1 VQKKLSALCSQGTP
15 VQAKYAVRALQY
27 VSKNAASSNGKLFK
41 DLIAKLAEKKDVK
54 QATVLRA
61 LAELC
66 ARAADKVQDEVVD
79 VAQQVL
85 LKTWKGGNVA
95 ELKCLAIAL
104 LRNYFLI
111 RAEPTGKSKKNK
123 KEEADSRAIKFIDQL
138 FDLIEGDSALLS
150 GAKDSDKSQVRAAAA
165 SAVLKLARQKRY
177 DDLVTLERY
186 QQLAQLIVTGESELC
201 GEVLEKLYK
210 GLRSLNQ
217 LPLRYL
223 AYFALYGNDREHV
236 VKAKKYFAACV
247 QTRRQ
252 FLKQNQD
259 QFVQEEPEDDDDE
272 ETRGKKTIPNAV
284 KVIMRV
290 MPEYSL
296 PWTVHL
302 LAHLPYFE
310 EDSPSYTLTVKY
322 LNMWMETVL
331 RGSSTNAGNRSL
343 VRQALVDIRQ
353 TNDAQDADNHN
364 VHTVAELAYRILN
377 EHYAITAVQ
386 DKQAS
391 METFYLPQ
399 TLFTMPEKLLS
410 LSQTFL
416 PGDYHL
422 PAGKNKFQQ
431 MLAESDKKKAKES
444 DEEVSE
450 EELHDKR
457 QKNKKKTDDE
467 SESEALPK
475 GKKRKAAE
483 EREETESRP
492 KNKKHKQAAE
502 ETPAK
507 GKGKKNKTEEAEE
520 VQDET
525 RPKNKKNRKSE
536 AVEEEDE
543 PQPRTKGKK
552 NKHEEQ
558 EETETKGKKG
568 KKKAEPADEEPERV
582 TNTKGKKGNKSKAEE
597 DEAQESPRKGK
608 KNKTEPEEE
617 EEQDEP
623 KPASK
628 KQTKSKTADKKGK
641 TAESAKA
648 DKTPNKKRKR
658 EVSEEEDQEEPEI
671 THKRKQRKTSK

>member
-1 VQKKLSALCSQGTP
+1 MQKKLSALCSQGTP
-15 VQAKYAVRALQY
+15 VQAKYAVRALQF

-41 DLIAKLAEKKDVK
+41 ELLAKLAEKKDVK

-66 ARAADKVQDEVVD
+66 ARAADKVQDDVIE

-85 LKTWKGGNVA
+85 LKTWKGSNAA

-111 RAEPTGKSKKNK
+111 RAESTSGKAKKNK
-123 KEEADSRAIKFIDQL
+123 KEEADARAVEFVDQL

-150 GAKDSDKSQVRAAAA
+150 GAKDGDKTLVRTAAA

-186 QQLAQLIVTGESELC
+186 QQLAQLITAGESELS
-201 GEVLEKLYK
+201 GALLEQLYK

-223 AYFALYGNDREHV
+223 AYFALYGSDREHL

-259 QFVQEEPEDDDDE
+259 QFVQEEEDDEDR
-272 ETRGKKTIPNAV
+272 RGNKSIPNAL

-310 EDSPSYTLTVKY
+310 DDSPSYALTVKY
-322 LNMWMETVL
+322 LHMWMDTVL

-364 VHTVAELAYRILN
+364 VHTVAELAYRLLN

-416 PGDYHL
+416 PDDYHL
-422 PAGKNKFQQ
+422 PAGKNKIQQ
-431 MLAESDKKKAKES
+431 LLAESDKKKAKES
-444 DEEVSE
+444 EDEASE
-450 EELHDKR
+450 EELQDKR
-457 QKNKKKTDDE
+457 QKHKKKTDDE
-467 SESEALPK
+467 SESEVPPK

-483 EREETESRP
+483 PEESAS
-492 KNKKHKQAAE
+492 KAKSKKSKHE

-507 GKGKKNKTEEAEE
+507 GKGKQSKAEAEE
-520 VQDET
+520 EHEEAPAKT
-525 RPKNKKNRKSE
+525 KKAGKS
-536 AVEEEDE
+536 AAAEEEAQPRSKGKQSKTE
-543 PQPRTKGKK
+543 PQER
-552 NKHEEQ
+552 
-558 EETETKGKKG
+558 ETKGKAG
-568 KKKAEPADEEPERV
+568 KKAEAADEPERV
-582 TNTKGKKGNKSKAEE
+582 NSKAKKARQSQDADEE
-597 DEAQESPRKGK
+597 VAASPRKGK
-608 KNKTEPEEE
+608 KPQPEPEE
-617 EEQDEP
+617 DAS
-623 KPASK
+623 KSK
-628 KQTKSKTADKKGK
+628 KQSQSKPATKKGK
-641 TAESAKA
+641 AES

-658 EVSEEEDQEEPEI
+658 EASEEEDQEEPEI

>member
-1 VQKKLSALCSQGTP
+1 MQKKLSALCSHGTP

-27 VSKNAASSNGKLFK
+27 VSKNAANSNSKLFK
-41 DLIAKLAEKKDVK
+41 DLIAKLSDKKDGK

-66 ARAADKVQDEVVD
+66 VRAADKVQDEVVD

-85 LKTWKGGNVA
+85 LKTWKGNNIA

-123 KEEADSRAIKFIDQL
+123 KDDADPQAVKFVDQL
-138 FDLIEGDSALLS
+138 FDLIEGDSALLT
-150 GAKDSDKSQVRAAAA
+150 GAKDDDKTQVRTTAA

-177 DDLVTLERY
+177 DALITLERY
-186 QQLAQLIVTGESELC
+186 QQLAQLLVSGESELR
-201 GEVLEKLYK
+201 GELLEKLYK
-210 GLRSLNQ
+210 GLRGVNE

-259 QFVQEEPEDDDDE
+259 QFVQEEPEDEDDE
-272 ETRGKKTIPNAV
+272 AHGKKSIPNAV

-310 EDSPSYTLTVKY
+310 EDKPSYTVTVKY

-331 RGSSTNAGNRSL
+331 RGSSTTAGNRSL

-364 VHTVAELAYRILN
+364 VHTVAELAYRVLN

-386 DKQAS
+386 DKQAN

-416 PGDYHL
+416 PDDYHL
-422 PAGKNKFQQ
+422 PSGKNKIQQ
-431 MLAESDKKKAKES
+431 LLAETDKKKGKES
-444 DEEVSE
+444 DEEQSDEQLEDKRKKKKNDDDSVSE
-450 EELHDKR
+450 VR
-457 QKNKKKTDDE
+457 
-467 SESEALPK
+467 PK

-483 EREETESRP
+483 EPEESESRP
-492 KNKKHKQAAE
+492 KNKKSKRAE
-502 ETPAK
+502 EPAK
-507 GKGKKNKTEEAEE
+507 GKKKNKAEEEEQENGEEAEEETNMRAKGKKNKKAE
-520 VQDET
+520 
-525 RPKNKKNRKSE
+525 P
-536 AVEEEDE
+536 VEE
-543 PQPRTKGKK
+543 
-552 NKHEEQ
+552 EEQ
-558 EETETKGKKG
+558 EEPETKGKKG
-568 KKKAEPADEEPERV
+568 QKNKKAEPVEEEEPE
-582 TNTKGKKGNKSKAEE
+582 TKQSKGKKGKKSAAVEE
-597 DEAQESPRKGK
+597 EAPRKGK

-617 EEQDEP
+617 QEAS
-623 KPASK
+623 KPATK
-628 KQTKSKTADKKGK
+628 KQSKTAAKK
-641 TAESAKA
+641 SKA
-648 DKTPNKKRKR
+648 DESDTSPNKKRKR
-658 EVSEEEDQEEPEI
+658 EASEEEEPEEPEI